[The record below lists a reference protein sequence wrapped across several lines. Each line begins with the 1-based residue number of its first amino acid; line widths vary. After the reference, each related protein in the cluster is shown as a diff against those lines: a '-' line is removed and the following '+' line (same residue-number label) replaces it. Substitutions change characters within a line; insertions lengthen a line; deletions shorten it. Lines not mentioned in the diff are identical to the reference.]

1 VLHPVRPSVCLSVGP
16 FVPCLRFSGNSK
28 TVKIS
33 NLVEI
38 YRWITVTIEEQILG
52 LKVTDQGH
60 WE

>member
-1 VLHPVRPSVCLSVGP
+1 
-16 FVPCLRFSGNSK
+16 
-28 TVKIS
+28 VKIS